1 MPEWLIEEGLGEHR
15 ALLIERGQIIGAR
28 VDWLEPVRPGM
39 IAEAKLISKPAKQN
53 RGLAMLPDGTEVLV
67 AKLTPDLTEGMA
79 IRIAIMRA
87 PIAERGRHK
96 RAIARIADAGLAPC
110 PGPSLAES
118 LQAGPYRMTRCR
130 PADGAFNDLGWDE
143 LVEDALSGAVAF
155 AGGNLLLD
163 PTPGMTVIDI
173 DGHLPPT
180 PLALAAVDAIADAIA
195 RFDIAGN
202 VAIDFP
208 TIESRKDRQQ
218 IDTALAQALG
228 SWQGER
234 TAMNGFGLVQ
244 LVSRLERPSILQRYR
259 TSPERLGVVT
269 LARRAESIQDPGRL
283 LLCVNP
289 QLRAHIP
296 ANFESLLQQRTG
308 RMLAWHES
316 PDIALTSPYVQV
328 TGP

>member
-15 ALLIERGQIIGAR
+15 ALLIDRGQIRGAR
-28 VDWLEPVRPGM
+28 VDWLEPVRPGL
-39 IAEAKLISKPAKQN
+39 IADAKLQSKLAGRQ
-53 RGLAMLPDGTEVLV
+53 RGLALLPDGTEVLV
-67 AKLTPDLTEGMA
+67 SKLVPAITEGMT
-79 IRIAIMRA
+79 IRIEVTRA
-87 PIAERGRHK
+87 PIAERGRTK
-96 RAIARIADAGLAPC
+96 RALAKLAAEGAAPR
-110 PGPSLAES
+110 PGPTLAAQ
-118 LQAGPYRMTRCR
+118 LGTGPFRVTRCR

-155 AGGNLLLD
+155 ASGNLLLD

-180 PLALAAVDAIADAIA
+180 SLALAAVEAIADALA

-218 IDTALAQALG
+218 IDAALAQALAG
-228 SWQGER
+228 WHGER

-259 TSPERLGVVT
+259 AHPERLGVVT
-269 LARRAESIQDPGRL
+269 LARRAEGMAGAGPL
-283 LLCVNP
+283 LLCINP
-289 QLRAHIP
+289 QLRPHIP
-296 ANFESLLQQRTG
+296 ANFESMLHKRTG
-308 RMLAWHES
+308 RSLDWHLA
-316 PDIALTSPYVQV
+316 DTIALTSPYVQV
-328 TGP
+328 SGS